1 MCRSWSGS
9 GRFSRSSTS
18 SPQAR
23 QPLLPG
29 GLHLPSFIW
38 STPTA
43 LPGSHPEYVL
53 LVLGSR
59 SQRLNPAAD
68 RPTPALPAPTFQV
81 RRRGPQ
87 DANAHC
93 SSSSPVSSHSS
104 LLSPSSLPLL
114 PLLPFSFSSPSSLS
128 SLLLPTTF
136 FPHSSLSFS
145 PSSLPLFPLL
155 SLFLFFSLLPL
166 LLTTPPYYFLSS
178 PPPVLTKRHVFPAGH
193 HAASCVTSCNCL
205 RSPGALSVLMGLVWS
220 R

>member
-136 FPHSSLSFS
+136 FPYSSLLLSFLS
-145 PSSLPLFPLL
+145 PSLSSSLPFP
-155 SLFLFFSLLPL
+155 FLLP
-166 LLTTPPYYFLSS
+166 PSS
-178 PPPVLTKRHVFPAGH
+178 PPHYSSLLLSFLTS
-193 HAASCVTSCNCL
+193 SCSN
-205 RSPGALSVLMGLVWS
+205 
-220 R
+220 

>member
-18 SPQAR
+18 SPQAQ

-81 RRRGPQ
+81 HRRGPQ

-104 LLSPSSLPLL
+104 LLLSLFSASPSSPPPSPFLLPPPSPHYSSLRLSSLTPLSPSLL
-114 PLLPFSFSSPSSLS
+114 PLSLSFLFSPFSFSSPSFLS

-136 FPHSSLSFS
+136 FPH
-145 PSSLPLFPLL
+145 
-155 SLFLFFSLLPL
+155 L
-166 LLTTPPYYFLSS
+166 LLF
-178 PPPVLTKRHVFPAGH
+178 
-193 HAASCVTSCNCL
+193 
-205 RSPGALSVLMGLVWS
+205 
-220 R
+220 

>member
-1 MCRSWSGS
+1 MERLWTLLSELNLFSSGS
-9 GRFSRSSTS
+9 AATPTWWSSLALPHLVYPHS
-18 SPQAR
+18 SPWITSRIRPAGAGISVSEAR
-23 QPLLPG
+23 
-29 GLHLPSFIW
+29 SI
-38 STPTA
+38 T
-43 LPGSHPEYVL
+43 
-53 LVLGSR
+53 R
-59 SQRLNPAAD
+59 NPAAD

-104 LLSPSSLPLL
+104 L
-114 PLLPFSFSSPSSLS
+114 
-128 SLLLPTTF
+128 
-136 FPHSSLSFS
+136 SFS

-155 SLFLFFSLLPL
+155 PLLLFFSLLP